1 MKKNLTTKMQVV
13 LYLCVFIISYWSIT
27 TLFEELP
34 LYIKSSQIFNTY
46 DDETFSVLK
55 GSKWLGEKSET
66 EDLNRKEIGPLP
78 KGKFISAYIKEG
90 TYTYEAPYTYYTYY
104 NWRTTRHTGYKKDS
118 VKYVTNLS
126 VYEISDEI
134 SLFESE
140 ETTYVRL
147 MKEFRSKIK
156 AYENWEFN
164 PIWNYKKNFK
174 RYYEGRINAWSYS
187 TVSQDG
193 TKTIRSIY
201 FANKKVYV
209 LEVQANRETKA
220 IANKFL
226 NSITTLD
233 IKRLNNIILLT
244 TILLPILLVILAIIF
259 VGMSVS
265 STKKM
270 PVKNQ
275 QANSLFKWVACMM
288 ILNVIIM
295 LFIIVR
301 SFFNSDLQFVYYG
314 GYYIDLE
321 PVGYFSMAT
330 IVVMDLLICPY
341 LYNKRKEE
349 FRLDYLIPSK
359 LHSYLESRTVDMK
372 EKKTLLSFI
381 CYPLVAIGAM
391 PMGILCLVYIV
402 PFVIILFVSLEIRH
416 LYKWIYSDESS
427 TLPDSLLF
435 LDYYVILDLKENAD
449 KSDIENAFNSAMS
462 KYNSANGN
470 PLYGRQYYNNIQE
483 AYAILSSSNKLR
495 PAYDKEYDNYK
506 SGNAINYI
514 YIDKHLENEIRKI
527 RTMLYKSKNNKRELN
542 INIVLFSF
550 FILLITTYVVLM
562 LTDVLPPLWENETSS
577 KYIE

>member
-13 LYLCVFIISYWSIT
+13 LYLCVFIISYWNIT

-34 LYIKSSQIFNTY
+34 LYIKYSKIFNTY

-55 GSKWLGEKSET
+55 GSQWLGVKSET

-90 TYTYEAPYTYYTYY
+90 TYTYEAPYTHYYPYY
-104 NWRTTRHTGYKKDS
+104 FTSYKKDS

-126 VYEISDEI
+126 VYDISDEI

-209 LEVQANRETKA
+209 LEVQAGRETKA
-220 IANKFL
+220 IANRFL

-233 IKRLNNIILLT
+233 IKRLNNIILLK
-244 TILLPILLVILAIIF
+244 TILLPILIVILAIIF
-259 VGMSVS
+259 VVMSVS

-275 QANSLFKWVACMM
+275 QANSLFKWASCMM

-314 GYYIDLE
+314 GNYIDLE
-321 PVGYFSMAT
+321 PVGYITMAT

-427 TLPDSLLF
+427 TLPDSPLF

-542 INIVLFSF
+542 INIVLFSL

-562 LTDVLPPLWENETSS
+562 LTNVLPPLWENENSRE
-577 KYIE
+577 YIEYIR

>member
-13 LYLCVFIISYWSIT
+13 LCLCVFIISYWSIT

-34 LYIKSSQIFNTY
+34 LYIKYSKIFNTY

-55 GSKWLGEKSET
+55 GSQWLGAKSET

-90 TYTYEAPYTYYTYY
+90 TYTYEVPDYYYS
-104 NWRTTRHTGYKKDS
+104 WGTRWARYKQDS

-126 VYEISDEI
+126 VYDISDEI

-140 ETTYVRL
+140 YTTYVRL

-174 RYYEGRINAWSYS
+174 RYYEGRINALSYC
-187 TVSQDG
+187 TTSQDG

-209 LEVQANRETKA
+209 LEVQADREIKA
-220 IANKFL
+220 IANRFL

-233 IKRLNNIILLT
+233 IKRLNNIILLK
-244 TILLPILLVILAIIF
+244 TILLPILIVILAIIF
-259 VGMSVS
+259 VVMSVS

-275 QANSLFKWVACMM
+275 QANSLFKWASCMM

-314 GYYIDLE
+314 GNYIDLE
-321 PVGYFSMAT
+321 PVGYITMAT

-416 LYKWIYSDESS
+416 LYKWIYSEESS

-514 YIDKHLENEIRKI
+514 YIDKHLENEIKKI

-562 LTDVLPPLWENETSS
+562 LTNVLPPLWENETSRE
-577 KYIE
+577 YIE